1 MKDARYRGWYFNHP
15 DFDTSARLPAV
26 NASAGLQISS
36 TGGIAMVEDEDA
48 IRQCLLLLLS
58 TAPGERVMRPEYGCH
73 LNRLVFSRADQG
85 TAGLAIH
92 YVRQAITRW
101 EPRVEI
107 TRIDAAA
114 DPDDP
119 GRLVI
124 DLKYFVKPFQRQN
137 ELTLAINLK
146 GELT

>member
-1 MKDARYRGWYFNHP
+1 MKDSRYRGWYFNHP
-15 DFDTSARLPAV
+15 DFSPLAQAPAGT
-26 NASAGLQISS
+26 ASAGLQISS
-36 TGGIAMVEDEDA
+36 TGGIAMVEDDDV
-48 IRQCLLLLLS
+48 IRQGLLLLLS

-92 YVRQAITRW
+92 YVRQAVTRW

-107 TRIDAAA
+107 THLDAAA
-114 DPDDP
+114 DPDDA

-124 DLKYFVKPFQRQN
+124 ELRYLVKAFQRQN
-137 ELTLAINLK
+137 HLSLAINIA
-146 GELT
+146 GS

>member
-1 MKDARYRGWYFNHP
+1 MKDSRYRGWYFKHP
-15 DFDTSARLPAV
+15 DFSPPAELPAV
-26 NASAGLQISS
+26 NAPAGLQISS

-58 TAPGERVMRPEYGCH
+58 TSPGERVMRPEYGCQ
-73 LNRLVFSRADQG
+73 LNRLVFSRPDQG

-92 YVRQAITRW
+92 YVRQAVTRW

-107 TRIDAAA
+107 TYLDAGA
-114 DPDDP
+114 DPNDAS
-119 GRLVI
+119 RLVI
-124 DLKYFVKPFQRQN
+124 ELGYFVKPFQRRN
-137 ELTLAINLK
+137 ELALAINLT

>member
-1 MKDARYRGWYFNHP
+1 MKEARYRGWYFNHP
-15 DFDTSARLPAV
+15 DFSPAQPPEGT
-26 NASAGLQISS
+26 AFAGLQISS

-58 TAPGERVMRPEYGCH
+58 TAPGERVMRPEYGCQ
-73 LNRLVFSRADQG
+73 LNRLVFSRVDQG

-92 YVRQAITRW
+92 YVRQAVTRW

-107 TRIDAAA
+107 AHIDAGP
-114 DPDDP
+114 DPNDA
-119 GRLVI
+119 GRLLI
-124 DLKYFVKPFQRQN
+124 ELRYTVKPFQRQN
-137 ELTLAINLK
+137 ELALAINLR